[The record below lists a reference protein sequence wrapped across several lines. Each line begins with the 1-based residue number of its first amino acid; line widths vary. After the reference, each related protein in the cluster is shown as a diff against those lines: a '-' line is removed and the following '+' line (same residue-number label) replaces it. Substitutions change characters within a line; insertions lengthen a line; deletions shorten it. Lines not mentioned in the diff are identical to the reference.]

1 MTDFLTL
8 CQLLYNLKPS
18 FCEKF
23 CVYYDAWFDIL
34 LNNEIFV
41 WPNYILNTK
50 HGFEV
55 DQVLNAVLSKQ
66 TRECFVEI

>member
-1 MTDFLTL
+1 ML
-8 CQLLYNLKPS
+8 
-18 FCEKF
+18 

-34 LNNEIFV
+34 LNNAILV

-55 DQVLNAVLSKQ
+55 DQV
-66 TRECFVEI
+66 